1 MFTGIDVAALEVPG
15 AWEMKEELQEIFD
28 AYSIVDWKGTEGMNR
43 KEALKNEILH
53 IVAYNGELD
62 HIRTLLENG
71 ADIDAIEDLG
81 FTPLYSAA
89 LGGQA
94 GSVKLLLSLG
104 ADTTIRN
111 EFGQTALDVALVGK
125 AVDACEALEEW
136 EAQKHNLRYKPRS
149 ARVKAAMRRER
160 YEEQLRTKIFTSVRF
175 ELGDRVKQNMR
186 YVLAS
191 WNKTDVRVR
200 ILFEGML
207 ARSEFRAAK
216 RVEAAIRENLNR
228 AQKSRNVKCVAES
241 CAPGESITPAAH
253 EVFVFRLG
261 EWI

>member
-1 MFTGIDVAALEVPG
+1 
-15 AWEMKEELQEIFD
+15 MKDELQKIFD
-28 AYSIVDWKGTEGMNR
+28 AYPIVDFLKGTEGMNR
-43 KEALKNEILH
+43 KGALENEILH
-53 IVAYNGELD
+53 IAARKGELD

-71 ADIDAIEDLG
+71 ADIDAIGDLG
-81 FTPLYSAA
+81 FTPLHSAA

-94 GSVKLLLSLG
+94 RSIELLLSLG
-104 ADTTIRN
+104 ADTTIKN

-136 EAQKHNLRYKPRS
+136 EAQKHDLRYKPRS

-160 YEEQLRTKIFTSVRF
+160 YERQLRTEIFTSVRL
-175 ELGDRVKQNMR
+175 ELDDRVKQNMR

-216 RVEAAIRENLNR
+216 RVEAKIRENLNR
-228 AQKSRNVKCVAES
+228 MQQSRNVKCVAES
-241 CAPGESITPAAH
+241 CSPDERIAPAVN
-253 EVFVFRLG
+253 EVFIYQQGGRVGGQSDGR
-261 EWI
+261 